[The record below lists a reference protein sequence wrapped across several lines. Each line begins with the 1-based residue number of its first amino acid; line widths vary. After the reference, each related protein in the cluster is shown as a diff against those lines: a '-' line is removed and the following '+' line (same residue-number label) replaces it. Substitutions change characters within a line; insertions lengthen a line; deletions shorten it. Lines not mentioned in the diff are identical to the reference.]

1 MNEKWIINMDN
12 MKIVTI
18 VAVISC
24 APFYV
29 DAGIYKWIDENGK
42 VHYTQTPPPKE
53 GTRASINTDT
63 FNSIQTVKAPQIP
76 KRTVRKVTTSTTTK
90 QTSRKK
96 IKKRTQ
102 VKRSRC
108 SRL

>member
-1 MNEKWIINMDN
+1 MDS
-12 MKIVTI
+12 MKIVAM
-18 VAVISC
+18 VAVICC

-29 DAGIYKWIDENGK
+29 ESGIYKWTDENGK

-76 KRTVRKVTTSTTTK
+76 KRTVRNITASSTAK
-90 QTSRKK
+90 QAPKKK